1 MKRAIKKAAALLSVV
16 AMCGTM
22 FLNFPENSFVLSAF
36 SADSGVAINEDNF
49 PDEIFREYV
58 KSFDTSGDNILSDEE
73 TAKVFLNTDFGEN
86 LVPDGVTPY
95 LESMVT
101 VQINDFDELLFK
113 ALRYKGDEKTT
124 YYVDIKSSITNKD
137 YRLVEIEVP
146 SKRYAKRL
154 KRNAQMIALCKYML
168 CDI

>member
-1 MKRAIKKAAALLSVV
+1 MQVEPIKNIKIMKHYSKFVIDTVEELKKEILVNYRYGEIKQIVEGIAA
-16 AMCGTM
+16 
-22 FLNFPENSFVLSAF
+22 
-36 SADSGVAINEDNF
+36 
-49 PDEIFREYV
+49 
-58 KSFDTSGDNILSDEE
+58 DEE

-124 YYVDIKSSITNKD
+124 YYVYIKSSITNKD

-168 CDI
+168 CNI

>member
-1 MKRAIKKAAALLSVV
+1 MKHYSKFVIDTVEELKKEILVNYGYGEIKQIVEGIAA
-16 AMCGTM
+16 
-22 FLNFPENSFVLSAF
+22 
-36 SADSGVAINEDNF
+36 
-49 PDEIFREYV
+49 
-58 KSFDTSGDNILSDEE
+58 DEE

-124 YYVDIKSSITNKD
+124 YYVDIKSSITIKD